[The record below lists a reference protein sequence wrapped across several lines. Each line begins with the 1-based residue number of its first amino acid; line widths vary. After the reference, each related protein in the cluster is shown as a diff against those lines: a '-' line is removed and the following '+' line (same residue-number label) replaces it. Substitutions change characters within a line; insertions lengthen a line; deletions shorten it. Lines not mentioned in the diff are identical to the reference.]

1 MRMPSRTL
9 IRPALLVALGFYASA
24 ANAAVQ
30 PEKTLPSNTLGFIKI
45 DNAAELR
52 SSFAKTQFGRFLA
65 DPAMQSFK
73 SEIASQLDKPSS
85 KVKEKIG
92 FSLRELLELP
102 QGTIWIGVVPRDN
115 SPDFPVTVLISAD
128 AGKNQAK
135 MEQVMVKATKLAQ
148 DDGGKVSSETFKGL
162 TIHVIKGPGKDEKHP
177 PLVWTH
183 NEAVYYVSTDL
194 EGLKELLSH
203 ADGREDSLASEE
215 SYVQVRKKVGQNPAF
230 HWFLDI
236 SQVFKLVGQVAAA
249 KGGGGA
255 NLEAQL
261 QLLGFNGL
269 KALGGGTALNTGDF
283 DQLSKIFLLS
293 PGPAQGVLKLF
304 PMPKVNL
311 KPEAWVPAG
320 VATYEA
326 ISWDVDG
333 AFASLKDLLAMFG
346 AQQALDDFETKIAGP
361 DGPKFSFEKDLIGPL
376 GDRITILS
384 EFKKP
389 ITEKSQRMLIG
400 VALEDQKAFQS
411 TFTKLIVKAGQ
422 QPKKREFQ
430 GTTIYDFETTLP
442 TVPGAP
448 GEGGKSKFSL
458 AVAKDHLFVSTDPTF
473 LEQILRGGGAPLAD
487 TPAYQSVAKQM
498 PEKTSLVVFN
508 RSEEQARLLY
518 DMVKNGQLQKA
529 LENANR
535 GGDGP
540 KINLDAIAAKLPEFS
555 VFTKY
560 LSQSGAY
567 ATQDDDGVT
576 LTRFSL
582 KKAGNP

>member
-1 MRMPSRTL
+1 MRILSRTL
-9 IRPALLVALGFYASA
+9 VRPALLVVLGLSA
-24 ANAAVQ
+24 AAVQ
-30 PEKTLPSNTLGFIKI
+30 AADSPEKMLPGTTLGFLKI
-45 DNAAELR
+45 DNAADFR
-52 SSFAKTQFGRFLA
+52 AGFAKTQFGRLLA

-73 SEIASQLDKPSS
+73 SEIASQLDKPSARL
-85 KVKEKIG
+85 KEKIG
-92 FSLRELLELP
+92 FSIRELLELP
-102 QGTIWIGVVPRDN
+102 QGAVWIGVVPREN
-115 SPDFPVTVLISAD
+115 NADFPVTIFISAD

-135 MEQVMVKATKLAQ
+135 MERVMTKATKLAQ
-148 DDGGKVSSETFKGL
+148 DDGAKLSTETFKGL
-162 TIHVIKGPGKDEKHP
+162 TIHVVQDAKDQKSP
-177 PLVWTH
+177 PFVWTH
-183 NEAVYYVSTDL
+183 KEAVYYVSTDV
-194 EGLKELLSH
+194 EALKELLSH
-203 ADGREDSLASEE
+203 SDGRKDSLADEE
-215 SYVQVRKKVGQNPAF
+215 SYVQVRKKMPQNAAF
-230 HWFLDI
+230 HWFADI
-236 SQVFKLVGQVAAA
+236 NGIFKLVGRIAAA

-269 KALGGGTALNTGDF
+269 KAVGGGTAMNSGEF
-283 DQLSKIFLLS
+283 DQLSKIFVYS

-326 ISWDVDG
+326 ISWDVDA

-346 AQQALDDFETKIAGP
+346 AQQLLDDVESKIAGP
-361 DGPKFSFEKDLIGPL
+361 DGGKFSFEKDLIGPL
-376 GDRITILS
+376 GDRVTILS

-389 ITEKSQRMLIG
+389 ITEKSQRMLVGI
-400 VALEDQKAFQS
+400 ALEESKAFQS
-411 TFTKLIVKAGQ
+411 TLTRLLAKSGQ

-430 GTTIYDFETTLP
+430 NTTIYDFETTLP
-442 TVPGAP
+442 AVPGAP

-458 AVAKDHLFVSTDPTF
+458 AVAKEHLFVSTDPTF
-473 LEQILRGGGAPLAD
+473 LEQILRGGGHPLAESA
-487 TPAYQSVAKQM
+487 AYQAIAKQM
-498 PEKTSLVVFN
+498 PDKTSLLVFN

-529 LENANR
+529 IDNANR

-540 KINLDAIAAKLPEFS
+540 KINLDEIAAKLPEFS

-567 ATQDDDGVT
+567 AIQDEDGVT

-582 KKAGNP
+582 KKGGNP